1 MPMPL
6 AGVQALDLTSGV
18 AGPYCTKIL
27 ADYGADVIKVE
38 PPQHG
43 DVSRQLD
50 GAADDDTT
58 STAPLFLQLN
68 TNKRSITLDITTD
81 AGADVLKRLLRRVD
95 LLVDDGALST
105 AAAGDGWSHEAISA
119 ANQRLVI
126 TSISP
131 FGPDGPHADYRATE
145 IVLSALG
152 GWSFPMGDPGRTPL
166 QPGGPY
172 ISYVAGL
179 WAATGTL
186 TALFSAGL
194 TGFGQEVHISML
206 EAAVATTVEDT
217 VRHSYTGEARG
228 RYGESW
234 GAGLMPSVQ
243 PCADGH
249 VVLMGGPYRDQIF
262 TLFGQPTPSEEDRPS
277 DEELRAQF
285 REFAAGRTRDELFH
299 AAQALRLPFAPV
311 VTPQEILD
319 SPQHRDR
326 DYFAEVAHPEAGR
339 LRHTGPPIQLGES
352 PAAAPRPAPTL
363 GQDNQ
368 DVYTELGGLSLDEI
382 AALQRSGVV

>member
-38 PPQHG
+38 PPQRG

-50 GAADDDTT
+50 GAADDDATA
-58 STAPLFLQLN
+58 TAPLFLQLN

-105 AAAGDGWSHEAISA
+105 TAAGEGWSHEALSA

-145 IVLSALG
+145 LVLSALG
-152 GWSFPMGDPGRTPL
+152 GWSFPMGDPGRAPL

-194 TGFGQEVHISML
+194 TGFGQEVHDLDARSGRRDHRGGHGAPL
-206 EAAVATTVEDT
+206 VHRRSARPLRGELGRRPDALSPTLRRRSCGADGWALPRSDLHLVRPADAV
-217 VRHSYTGEARG
+217 RG
-228 RYGESW
+228 R
-234 GAGLMPSVQ
+234 
-243 PCADGH
+243 
-249 VVLMGGPYRDQIF
+249 
-262 TLFGQPTPSEEDRPS
+262 
-277 DEELRAQF
+277 
-285 REFAAGRTRDELFH
+285 
-299 AAQALRLPFAPV
+299 
-311 VTPQEILD
+311 
-319 SPQHRDR
+319 SPQRC
-326 DYFAEVAHPEAGR
+326 
-339 LRHTGPPIQLGES
+339 
-352 PAAAPRPAPTL
+352 
-363 GQDNQ
+363 
-368 DVYTELGGLSLDEI
+368 
-382 AALQRSGVV
+382 

>member
-1 MPMPL
+1 MSMPL

-38 PPQHG
+38 PPRRG
-43 DVSRQLD
+43 DGSRQLD
-50 GAADDDTT
+50 GAADDDATA
-58 STAPLFLQLN
+58 TAPLFLQLN
-68 TNKRSITLDITTD
+68 TNKRSITLDITTA

-95 LLVDDGALST
+95 LLVDDGALS
-105 AAAGDGWSHEAISA
+105 AAAADDGWTHEALSA
-119 ANQRLVI
+119 SNQRLVM

-152 GWSFPMGDPGRTPL
+152 GWSFPMGDPGRAPL

-172 ISYVAGL
+172 IAYVAGL

-206 EAAVATTVEDT
+206 EAAAATIVEDT

-228 RYGESW
+228 RYANHW
-234 GAGLMPSVQ
+234 GAGLMPSLQ

-262 TLFGQPTPSEEDRPS
+262 TLLGQPTPAEDDRPS
-277 DEELRAQF
+277 DAELQAQF
-285 REFAAGRTRDELFH
+285 REFAAERTRDELFH

-311 VTPQEILD
+311 ATPQEILD

-326 DYFAEVAHPEAGR
+326 DYFAEVSHPEAGR
-339 LRHTGPPIQLGES
+339 LRHTGLPIQLGES
-352 PAAAPRPAPTL
+352 PAVAPRPAPTL
-363 GQDNQ
+363 GHDNQ
-368 DVYTELGGLSLDEI
+368 DVYMELGGLSLDEI
-382 AALQRSGVV
+382 AALQQRGVV